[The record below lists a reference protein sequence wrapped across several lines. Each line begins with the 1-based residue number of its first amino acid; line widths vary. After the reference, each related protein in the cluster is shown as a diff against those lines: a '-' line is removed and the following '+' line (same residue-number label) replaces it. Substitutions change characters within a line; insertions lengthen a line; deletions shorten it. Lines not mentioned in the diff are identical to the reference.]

1 MAPSPGDLGSSG
13 LGFLGWLLFRWDLER
28 DGHQTGG
35 QMTGRSPISV
45 PHHPAGRTEP
55 QRGPESHR
63 AGASR
68 AGSGVGEVEG
78 GQARGPSGAER
89 VLMAGRGDGGGC

>member
-35 QMTGRSPISV
+35 QMTGRSPICV

-55 QRGPESHR
+55 RR
-63 AGASR
+63 A
-68 AGSGVGEVEG
+68 
-78 GQARGPSGAER
+78 P
-89 VLMAGRGDGGGC
+89 

>member
-1 MAPSPGDLGSSG
+1 
-13 LGFLGWLLFRWDLER
+13 
-28 DGHQTGG
+28 
-35 QMTGRSPISV
+35 MTGRSPISV

-89 VLMAGRGDGGGC
+89 VLMAGRGDGGGADSRVGELEGGQARGRVGQSGCQ